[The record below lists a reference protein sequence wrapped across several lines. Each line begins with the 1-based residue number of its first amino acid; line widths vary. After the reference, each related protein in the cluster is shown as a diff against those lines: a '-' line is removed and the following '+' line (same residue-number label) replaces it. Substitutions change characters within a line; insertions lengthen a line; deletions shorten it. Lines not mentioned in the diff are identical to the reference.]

1 MVTPLTPIGMNNL
14 KNAINPVSLRLFI
27 LKDNATEI
35 SFNIPFDQWSVA
47 EEVREQYHMRQTPSS
62 ETADVS
68 IPQEQREMQLFIDFL
83 EFSSAYAYG
92 QGQVQ
97 GEVVTQYS
105 EYESVAAGTEDSQ
118 GLLKFITCVFSEFC
132 NRYCK
137 TNNIH
142 VTTVS
147 YPKKLRL
154 HAIQT
159 YYKILDLLVTANTN
173 NNTIEAAFIEKENN
187 RSKKSALFQAVDKHK
202 ASVFAV
208 FGGQGSEDYFDEIK
222 EIYNTYDVLIK
233 SYLERMACVLEELA
247 SKPELLQF
255 FPKGLHVLKWLEEPE
270 TLPDT
275 KYLINAPISLPLV
288 GLCQLLHYCVL
299 YKSLGKTP
307 DEMRSSFVGKFK
319 IKKI

>member
-1 MVTPLTPIGMNNL
+1 MVTPLTPLGMSNL
-14 KNAINPVSLRLFI
+14 KNVTNPVSLRLFI

-47 EEVREQYHMRQTPSS
+47 EEVREQYHMRQGSTL
-62 ETADVS
+62 ETGDTS
-68 IPQEQREMQLFIDFL
+68 IPQEQREIELFIDFL

-92 QGQVQ
+92 QGQGQ
-97 GEVVTQYS
+97 GQEVHTQYS
-105 EYESVAAGTEDSQ
+105 EYESVVAATDDSQ
-118 GLLKFITCVFSEFC
+118 GLFKFITCVFSEFC

-142 VTTVS
+142 VTTAS
-147 YPKKLRL
+147 FPKKLRL

-159 YYKILDLLVTANTN
+159 YYKILDLLVSANTN
-173 NNTIEAAFIEKENN
+173 TNTIESALIEKENS
-187 RSKKSALFQAVDKHK
+187 RSKKSALFQAVAKHK
-202 ASVFAV
+202 ASIFAV
-208 FGGQGSEDYFDEIK
+208 FGGQGSEDYFEEIK
-222 EIYNTYDVLIK
+222 EIYNTYETIVK
-233 SYLERMACVLEELA
+233 SYLERMACILEELA

-275 KYLINAPISLPLV
+275 KYLVNAPISLPLV

-307 DEMRSSFVGKFK
+307 DEMRRCFV
-319 IKKI
+319 